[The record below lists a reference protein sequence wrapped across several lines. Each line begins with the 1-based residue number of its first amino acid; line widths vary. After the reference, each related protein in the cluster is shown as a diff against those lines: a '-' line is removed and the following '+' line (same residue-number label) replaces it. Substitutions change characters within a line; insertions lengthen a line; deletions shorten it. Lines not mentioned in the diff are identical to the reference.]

1 MDPDLPTGPSGS
13 GEGGQLEVFG
23 GDSFSPSQSPRGSPS
38 AHYDDDMYE
47 KEAFDPFHKEEE
59 DPDDVPSGDL
69 SDGGDSSTIATS
81 ENGKSWGRDN
91 DNASTASSEARTRK
105 SIERDA
111 LRRYVRQR
119 YRKRG

>member
-1 MDPDLPTGPSGS
+1 MDPDAGPSGNH
-13 GEGGQLEVFG
+13 EGGALEVFA
-23 GDSFSPSQSPRGSPS
+23 GDSFSPSPSPRRSPS
-38 AHYDDDMYE
+38 SNYGDDLYE
-47 KEAFDPFHKEEE
+47 KEAFDPFDKEAEHA
-59 DPDDVPSGDL
+59 DDIRSGDL

-91 DNASTASSEARTRK
+91 DNASTTSSEARTRK